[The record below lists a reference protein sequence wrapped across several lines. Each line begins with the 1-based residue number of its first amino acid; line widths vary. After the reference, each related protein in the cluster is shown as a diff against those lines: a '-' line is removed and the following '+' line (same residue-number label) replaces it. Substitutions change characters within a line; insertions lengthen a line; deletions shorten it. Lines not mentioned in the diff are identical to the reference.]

1 MMILWAS
8 HEQHP
13 VQLHEPWEKAFV
25 AYWSVNCSMGPEFY
39 KSRLQMSL
47 RRSVDGHGILDGPW
61 KADTSD
67 IETVLSL
74 WLWSM
79 KEPTKGYDEE
89 DPDIKTVEPRIN
101 RILSVHSDT
110 AHTDVAD
117 RDDDIHEAMQLS
129 LWHKRANNGLKTYKS
144 RNYRLVQVAEFQ
156 HAVWWREG
164 DQFVTD
170 SEGPPAAS
178 NDRRRFFGWRNMK
191 KGPMKGLSVF
201 HEMMPSNSSLP
212 LNYAQELYSTFLTA
226 ITQAV
231 EDLGGNSQATRYGE
245 FIGASNETVDEIQ
258 AALVTRGLC
267 DADEA
272 FACTIP
278 TLRTQGLLQPP
289 EEVIAMVGKL
299 ADNHLKQK
307 RWNNHEQ
314 DPTEA
319 KEATK
324 KLRALVI
331 DNCKG
336 FLQALEGDD
345 EASIAGYRGIVHL
358 LDRYSKDETIKN
370 IPYAESDQGTG
381 SGGGSGAQVKS
392 LADIIVYCGE
402 AARSR
407 LEQKYPL
414 SAGSEDERLLSR
426 LREHGMWKD

>member
-1 MMILWAS
+1 MTGLHGPGSENNRNWGSKYAPMRDVAIVLTQAIEDTMMILWAS
-8 HEQHP
+8 HKQYP
-13 VQLHEPWEKAFV
+13 VQLHESWEKAFV

-61 KADTSD
+61 KADAAE
-67 IETVLSL
+67 IEAMLSL

-79 KEPTKGYDEE
+79 KQPTKGYDEE

-110 AHTDVAD
+110 AHTDTAD

-129 LWHKRANNGLKTYKS
+129 LWQKRVNNGLQAYKL
-144 RNYRLVQVAEFQ
+144 RNYHLAELAKSQ

-164 DQFVTD
+164 DEFVTN
-170 SEGPPAAS
+170 SNGPP
-178 NDRRRFFGWRNMK
+178 
-191 KGPMKGLSVF
+191 
-201 HEMMPSNSSLP
+201 
-212 LNYAQELYSTFLTA
+212 
-226 ITQAV
+226 
-231 EDLGGNSQATRYGE
+231 
-245 FIGASNETVDEIQ
+245 
-258 AALVTRGLC
+258 
-267 DADEA
+267 
-272 FACTIP
+272 
-278 TLRTQGLLQPP
+278 GLLQPP

-307 RWNNHEQ
+307 RWSKYAELANWRIRLLREKVSKRSHEQ
-314 DPTEA
+314 DSAEA
-319 KEATK
+319 NEATK
-324 KLRALVI
+324 ELRSLVI

-345 EASIAGYRGIVHL
+345 EAAIAGYGGIVHL

-381 SGGGSGAQVKS
+381 SGGGSGAQAKG
-392 LADIIVYCGE
+392 LAGIIVYCGE

-414 SAGSEDERLLSR
+414 SAGSEDKRLLSR
-426 LREHGMWKD
+426 LREHGTWKD